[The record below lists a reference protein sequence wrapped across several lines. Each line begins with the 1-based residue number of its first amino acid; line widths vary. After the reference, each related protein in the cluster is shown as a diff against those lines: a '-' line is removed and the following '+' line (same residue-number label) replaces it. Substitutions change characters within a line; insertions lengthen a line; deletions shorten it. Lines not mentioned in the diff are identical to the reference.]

1 MSDIN
6 QHLSVLVEKYQ
17 LANPRLE
24 QEFDPEW
31 RSPCETG
38 EPYLNAVGKQVIAW
52 APKLRAASA
61 DFAGYEN
68 AMDIEVHA
76 DIKAF
81 YACYWAGNIE
91 TSAEEGHVSLIQLW
105 NFEDIDR
112 LMENQL
118 GHAFAQKQSR
128 SPLSIFIA
136 TTEPESDLFIAVRN
150 SDGVVQLEKPG
161 YKPLREIASSLG
173 AFLGTLQT
181 CTLDKL
187 L

>member
-6 QHLSVLVEKYQ
+6 QHLSALVEKYQ

-24 QEFDPEW
+24 QEYDPEW

-38 EPYLNAVGKQVIAW
+38 EPYLNAEGERVIAW
-52 APKLRAASA
+52 VPKVRTPSK
-61 DFAGYEN
+61 DFSGYEN
-68 AMDIEVHA
+68 ALDTEVHA

-81 YACYWAGNIE
+81 YARYWAGNIE

-136 TTEPESDLFIAVRN
+136 NTEPESELFITVRN

-161 YKPLREIASSLG
+161 YKPIKEISGSLG
-173 AFLGTLQT
+173 AFLNTLEP
-181 CTLDKL
+181 CTPDKPL
-187 L
+187 